1 MVDHSKKFQ
10 AVLHVI
16 MIILALFCLMPVIL
30 LISSSITEEELLIK
44 NGYSLLPGKVNLLA
58 YKYLLMDS
66 KAVLR
71 GYGITLFVTVL
82 GTVLNVL
89 ITIGL
94 AYPISRKDLPGR
106 NVLAFI
112 IFFTTL
118 FGGGLVPTYIMWTQ
132 MFHIKNTIWALI
144 LPGLL
149 LSPFNVIMARTY
161 FQSNIPEEVVEAAR
175 IDGAGELTTLIKV
188 VMPMAMPIVA
198 TIGLLVSL
206 AYWNDWMNGL
216 YYINDDRYFSIQ
228 VLLNKMLMDVQYLQ
242 STTVSNAGS
251 SLAASLPSTGLKM
264 AVAVLGALPMLLI
277 YPFFQKF
284 FVKGIT
290 IGAVKG

>member
-1 MVDHSKKFQ
+1 MVDHSKRFQ
-10 AVLHVI
+10 VILHVI
-16 MIILALFCLMPVIL
+16 LTMLALFCLIPLFL
-30 LISSSITEEELLIK
+30 LISSSITQESVLLK
-44 NGYSLLPGKVNLLA
+44 EGYRILPGKVDFLA

-66 KAVLR
+66 KSVLR
-71 GYGITLFVTVL
+71 GYGITVFVTAL
-82 GTVLNVL
+82 GTIMNVL

-94 AYPISRKDLPGR
+94 SYPLSRRDLPAR
-106 NVLAFI
+106 NILSFF

-132 MFHIKNTIWALI
+132 AFHIKNTIWALI

-161 FQSNIPEEVVEAAR
+161 FQSNIPDEVVEAAR
-175 IDGAGELTTLIKV
+175 IDGAGELTTLVRV
-188 VMPMAMPIVA
+188 VMPMALPIVA

-251 SLAASLPSTGLKM
+251 SMAASLPATGLKM
-264 AVAVLGALPMLLI
+264 AVAVLGALPMLVI
-277 YPFFQKF
+277 YPFFQRF

-290 IGAVKG
+290 VGAVKG